1 MNYGSSATYSGAP
14 SAWARMVSGVR
25 HRAAGAHRQSSWV
38 TPGPRLALSGQA
50 SPPPPARC
58 PVQNV
63 PQWPCCRASW
73 LPLNYPF
80 LFPARARL
88 IARARRSPV

>member
-38 TPGPRLALSGQA
+38 TPGPRLALSGRGFP
-50 SPPPPARC
+50 PPPPAA
-58 PVQNV
+58 
-63 PQWPCCRASW
+63 PCKMYRSGLVAAPLGFRSTILFCFLRAH
-73 LPLNYPF
+73 
-80 LFPARARL
+80 A
-88 IARARRSPV
+88 